1 MQEDNNKPKSRPEK
15 PKRRPRQRL
24 LPENAPEV
32 ASPCV
37 SVCEMDEQSGY
48 CSGCYRTLAEIATWG
63 RMTNQQRWDI
73 VLSLRERR
81 SDAD

>member
-1 MQEDNNKPKSRPEK
+1 MPNDSKPNNQGRPRRRSRPK
-15 PKRRPRQRL
+15 Q
-24 LPENAPEV
+24 LPEDAPEV

-81 SDAD
+81 SD